1 MTVWLLALAFDL
13 LVGEPPN
20 RLHPVAWLGRLL
32 AWGRARS
39 PASSPAGL
47 MVAGGGILAGVL
59 LLVVGLAALVSWLAG
74 RLGWPGLVIE
84 AALLKCAFSLRGL
97 AGAARGVTA
106 ALERGSLEEA
116 RRRVGRDLVGRPAEE
131 LSAPH
136 VASATVESV
145 AENLTDSLV
154 APLLFFLIGGLPGA
168 WAYRVVNTADAMWG
182 YRQGDLEYL
191 GKAAARLDDALN
203 WIPARLAAIGIVL
216 SAFMSGAAAGRAVI
230 GAWRTM
236 WRDGGRTASPNAGW
250 TMAAMA
256 GALGVTLEKPGAYR
270 LGSGPLPT
278 ARHIHR
284 AVQVMLVASGLS
296 VAVALAMGAALRPLI
311 GR

>member
-1 MTVWLLALAFDL
+1 MSLWLLALAFDV

-39 PASSPAGL
+39 RASSPAGL
-47 MVAGGGILAGVL
+47 MAAGGGILAGVL
-59 LLVVGLAALVSWLAG
+59 LLVVGLAALASWLAG
-74 RLGWPGLVIE
+74 RLGWPGLVLE

-97 AGAARGVTA
+97 AGAAMGVTA
-106 ALERGSLEEA
+106 ALEAGSLEEA
-116 RRRVGRDLVGRPAEE
+116 RRRVARDLVSRPAEE

-182 YRQGDLEYL
+182 YREGDLEYL

-216 SAFMSGAAAGRAVI
+216 SAFMSGAAGGRAVI

-296 VAVALAMGAALRPLI
+296 VAVGLAVAAL

>member
-1 MTVWLLALAFDL
+1 MTVWLLALAFDV

-20 RLHPVAWLGRLL
+20 RLHPVAWIGRLL
-32 AWGRARS
+32 VWGRARS
-39 PASSPAGL
+39 WASSPAGL
-47 MVAGGGILAGVL
+47 MAVGGGVLAGVL
-59 LLVVGLAALVSWLAG
+59 LLVVGLAALLSWLAG
-74 RLGWPGLVIE
+74 RLGWPGLVLE

-97 AGAARGVTA
+97 AGAAMGVTA
-106 ALERGSLEEA
+106 ALEAGSLEEA
-116 RRRVGRDLVGRPAEE
+116 RRRVGRDLVSRPAEE

-145 AENLTDSLV
+145 AENLTDSVV

-182 YRQGDLEYL
+182 YREGDLEYL

-236 WRDGGRTASPNAGW
+236 WRDAGRTASPNAGW

-296 VAVALAMGAALRPLI
+296 VAVGLAVAAL

>member
-20 RLHPVAWLGRLL
+20 RLHPVAWIGRLL
-32 AWGRARS
+32 VWGRAPSR
-39 PASSPAGL
+39 ASSPAGL
-47 MVAGGGILAGVL
+47 MAAGGGILAGVL
-59 LLVVGLAALVSWLAG
+59 LLVVGLAVLASWLAG
-74 RLGWPGLVIE
+74 RLGWPGLVLE

-116 RRRVGRDLVGRPAEE
+116 RRRVGRDLVSRPAEE

-182 YRQGDLEYL
+182 YREGDLEYL

-284 AVQVMLVASGLS
+284 AVQVMFVASGLS
-296 VAVALAMGAALRPLI
+296 VAVGLAVAAL

>member
-1 MTVWLLALAFDL
+1 MSVVLLALAFDL
-13 LVGEPPN
+13 FVGEPPN

-39 PASSPAGL
+39 RASSPAGL
-47 MVAGGGILAGVL
+47 MVAGGGVLAGVL
-59 LLVVGLAALVSWLAG
+59 LLVVGLAAGASWRAG
-74 RLGWPGLVIE
+74 RLGWPGLVLE

-116 RRRVGRDLVGRPAEE
+116 RRRVGRDLVSRPAEE

-145 AENLTDSLV
+145 AENLTDSVV

-182 YRQGDLEYL
+182 YREGELKYL

-216 SAFMSGAAAGRAVI
+216 SAFMSGPAAGRAVI

-296 VAVALAMGAALRPLI
+296 VAVGLAVAAL

>member
-1 MTVWLLALAFDL
+1 MTQWLLALAFDL

-20 RLHPVAWLGRLL
+20 RLHPVAWIGRLL

-39 PASSPAGL
+39 WASSPAGL
-47 MVAGGGILAGVL
+47 MATGGGVLVGVL

-74 RLGWPGLVIE
+74 RLGWPGLVLE

-97 AGAARGVTA
+97 VGAARGVTA

-116 RRRVGRDLVGRPAEE
+116 RRRVGRDLVSRPAEE

-145 AENLTDSLV
+145 AENLTDSVV
-154 APLLFFLIGGLPGA
+154 APLFFFLIGGLPGA
-168 WAYRVVNTADAMWG
+168 WAYRVVNTADGMWG
-182 YRQGDLEYL
+182 YREGELEYL

-236 WRDGGRTASPNAGW
+236 WSDGGRTASPNAGW

-284 AVQVMLVASGLS
+284 AVAVMLFASGLS
-296 VAVALAMGAALRPLI
+296 VAVGLAIL

>member
-20 RLHPVAWLGRLL
+20 RLHPVAWIGRLL
-32 AWGRARS
+32 VWGRARS
-39 PASSPAGL
+39 WASSPAGL
-47 MVAGGGILAGVL
+47 MAAGGGVLVGVL
-59 LLVVGLAALVSWLAG
+59 LLVVGLAAGASWMAG
-74 RLGWPGLVIE
+74 RLGWPGLVLE

-97 AGAARGVTA
+97 ARAARGVTA
-106 ALERGSLEEA
+106 ALEKGSLEEA
-116 RRRVGRDLVGRPAEE
+116 RRRVGRDLVSRPAEE
-131 LSAPH
+131 LSAPQ
-136 VASATVESV
+136 VASATVESI
-145 AENLTDSLV
+145 AENLTDSVV

-168 WAYRVVNTADAMWG
+168 WAYRVVNTADGMWG
-182 YRQGDLEYL
+182 YREGELEYL

-284 AVQVMLVASGLS
+284 AIAVMLFASGLS
-296 VAVALAMGAALRPLI
+296 VAVGLAVAAL

>member
-1 MTVWLLALAFDL
+1 MRLWLLALAFDL

-20 RLHPVAWLGRLL
+20 RLHPVAWIGRLL
-32 AWGRARS
+32 AWGRARFR
-39 PASSPAGL
+39 ASSPAGL
-47 MVAGGGILAGVL
+47 MAVGGGVLVGVL
-59 LLVVGLAALVSWLAG
+59 LLVVGLAAGASWMAG
-74 RLGWPGLVIE
+74 RLGWPGLVLE

-97 AGAARGVTA
+97 VGAARGVTA
-106 ALERGSLEEA
+106 ALEKGSLEEA
-116 RRRVGRDLVGRPAEE
+116 RRRVGRDLVSRPAEE

-145 AENLTDSLV
+145 AENLTDSVV

-182 YRQGDLEYL
+182 YREGELKYL

-236 WRDGGRTASPNAGW
+236 WSDGGRTASPNAGW

-270 LGSGPLPT
+270 LGRGPLPT

-284 AVQVMLVASGLS
+284 AVAVMLFASGLS
-296 VAVALAMGAALRPLI
+296 VAVGLVVAAL

>member
-1 MTVWLLALAFDL
+1 MSVVLLALAFDL
-13 LVGEPPN
+13 FVGEPPN

-32 AWGRARS
+32 AWGRAQS
-39 PASSPAGL
+39 QASSPAGL
-47 MVAGGGILAGVL
+47 MAAGGGVLAGVL

-74 RLGWPGLVIE
+74 RLGWPGVVLE

-116 RRRVGRDLVGRPAEE
+116 RRRVARDLVSRPAEE

-296 VAVALAMGAALRPLI
+296 VAVGLAVAAL